1 VVIVLMGVAGSGKTT
16 VGRELARQLGWRLI
30 DADDLHSERNRSKMR
45 RGEPLTDQDRQPW
58 LATVHAEIGRAVSR
72 REHLIVAC
80 SALKERY
87 RQTLGGGMPTIRFV
101 YLEAERALLWRRLET
116 RGGHYAG
123 PDLLASQLE
132 DLEPP
137 LDAIVVSADQTPAA
151 IAGIVRREI
160 GV

>member
-101 YLEAERALLWRRLET
+101 YLEAERALLRRRLET

>member
-58 LATVHAEIGRAVSR
+58 LAAVHAEIGRAVSR

-87 RQTLGGGMPTIRFV
+87 RQTLRGGMPTIRFV
-101 YLEAERALLWRRLET
+101 YLEAERALLRRRLET

-137 LDAIVVSADQTPAA
+137 SDAIVVSADQTPAA
-151 IAGIVRREI
+151 IAEIVRREI

>member
-58 LATVHAEIGRAVSR
+58 LAAVHAEIGRAVGR

-101 YLEAERALLWRRLET
+101 YLEAERALLRRRLET
-116 RGGHYAG
+116 RGGHHAG

-137 LDAIVVSADQTPAA
+137 SDAIVVSADQTPAA